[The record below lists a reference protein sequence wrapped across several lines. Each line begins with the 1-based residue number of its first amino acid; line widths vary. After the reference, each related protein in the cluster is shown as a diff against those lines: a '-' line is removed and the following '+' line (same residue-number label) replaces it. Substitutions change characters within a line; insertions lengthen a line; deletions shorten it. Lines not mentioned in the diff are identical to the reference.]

1 MTQRADIL
9 DAVVYNPLFDFRREE
24 LDRLKALPADRA
36 IADAAASRDGVLDHR
51 QLSALGLSGSAIT
64 RRVQRGLLF
73 VRHRGVYAA
82 GRADLTLRGEVRAA
96 LLRCGRGAVLS
107 HRTAAWLLD
116 LLGARRRID
125 VTITGR
131 AAAPGHGSSIKLH
144 YTSRWLP
151 REVVWIDGFP
161 CTSVA
166 RTLADLAGTSP
177 AKEFGWAWDNADQQ
191 VLIDLRQITAQIAR
205 RRAGAA
211 VLRGR
216 LEHHNEAP
224 PTESV
229 LEELFLELCRSCSIR
244 APVCQ
249 WPLAAEDRRGRVDF
263 VWVPERVAVEVDGR
277 RWHAI
282 QSAHDRDREKDLA
295 LRDAGFDPHRYV
307 YRQVRDEGPR
317 VGRIVRSAL
326 GSSRVR
332 G

>member
-1 MTQRADIL
+1 L
-9 DAVVYNPLFDFRREE
+9 N
-24 LDRLKALPADRA
+24 
-36 IADAAASRDGVLDHR
+36 HR
-51 QLSALGLSGSAIT
+51 QLVALGLSGSAIT
-64 RRVQRGLLF
+64 RRARRGLLF
-73 VRHRGVYAA
+73 VRHRGVYAV
-82 GRADLTLRGEVRAA
+82 GRADLTIRGEVRAA
-96 LLRCGRGAVLS
+96 LLRCGRGAISS

-131 AAAPGHGSSIKLH
+131 AAAPGGDSSIKLH

-151 REVVWIDGFP
+151 REVVWIEGFP

-191 VLIDLRQITAQIAR
+191 RLIDVGRISAQIAR
-205 RRAGAA
+205 QRVGAA
-211 VLRGR
+211 VLRAR
-216 LEHHNEAP
+216 LEHHDEAP

-229 LEELFLELCRSCSIR
+229 LEELFLDLCRSCSIR
-244 APVCQ
+244 LPVCQ
-249 WPLAAEDRRGRVDF
+249 WPLAAEDRSGRVDF

-295 LRDAGFDPHRYV
+295 LRDVGFDPHRYV
-307 YRQVRDEGPR
+307 YRQVRYEGPR
-317 VGRIVRSAL
+317 VGRIVQRAL
-326 GSSRVR
+326 ASGSVR
-332 G
+332 ACAR